1 MAELYHLE
9 RTIGYY
15 TYQIVCD
22 RNGLIFLTFS
32 VLVPLTGLSKG
43 WINVLLFSGFVSV
56 SIMRVDQFHTIC
68 CFHYCLRVVTRIDK
82 FQTVFLVLITIL
94 RLSWEWIDF
103 VPFSVLITVFVMRM
117 ASFGA
122 IFVPVTYNLL
132 SQEQGLFDE
141 NEKTASQTLRFRDN
155 LFLWQRS

>member
-1 MAELYHLE
+1 MAELCHLE

-32 VLVPLTGLSKG
+32 VLVPLLGLSKG

-56 SIMRVDQFHTIC
+56 SITRVDQFRTIC

-94 RLSWEWIDF
+94 RLS
-103 VPFSVLITVFVMRM
+103 
-117 ASFGA
+117 
-122 IFVPVTYNLL
+122 
-132 SQEQGLFDE
+132 
-141 NEKTASQTLRFRDN
+141 
-155 LFLWQRS
+155 